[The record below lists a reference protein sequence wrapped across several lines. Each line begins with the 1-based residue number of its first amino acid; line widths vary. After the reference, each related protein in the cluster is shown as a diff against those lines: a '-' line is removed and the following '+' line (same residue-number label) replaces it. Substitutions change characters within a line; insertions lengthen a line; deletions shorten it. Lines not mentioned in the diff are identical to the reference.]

1 MGHPAKTYSGK
12 NNAETKT
19 KAEGKATAMA
29 TAMATAKD
37 KGLRVV

>member
-19 KAEGKATAMA
+19 KAEAKA